1 MALHSRTGRPQQPA
15 AHDSPSFV
23 PSQPLPENHPALRN
37 RRAPIPPPRY
47 HHWQQLRYRRLVSA
61 REEPPPDQE
70 TAQTP
75 ENASS
80 ASLSSPALL
89 ARQTSGTPPETAL
102 VPLLSLQ
109 LLPVEVSRPPAV
121 VPAQEQALEP
131 VFPKE
136 RALTLPSRQERALR
150 RVSPAGLPVSG
161 RPYSRQQVLRRHWKR
176 RNLLAHRRRAERQ
189 ERRVGIALI
198 ASVAIPSGLVLLLL
212 TALAGVGLAFYMYA
226 YPALANLAN
235 ELPKDSLKVYDHS
248 GKLVYELA
256 NQGSQTTIS
265 LDQISLNAINATIAI
280 EDKDFWQNQGV
291 DFVAVVR
298 AASDDL
304 RSNHVVSGAST
315 ITQQLIKNALVG
327 PQPTLER
334 KLREMILAL
343 GITREYS
350 KEQILTFYLNTIYY
364 GEQAYGID
372 AAAHIYFGL
381 SDRPGHT
388 AASQLDL
395 AQGALLAGLPRSPAA
410 YDPFLNLSNALARQ
424 KEVLGQMV
432 VAGYITPAE
441 AVRAAEEATQPGFL
455 HPGFPVNLAP
465 HFNNYV
471 LRELQG
477 LMDSGQVPEDI
488 LSRSGLRVM
497 TTLNLDLQNQM
508 LAIARAHIAQMA
520 TAHHMSN
527 AAVVMI
533 DYHTGAVQVL
543 IGGIQNNTSSSQFDV
558 ATQGYRQPG
567 SSFKPFVYVTA
578 FKKGWS
584 PGTAISDTP
593 LSVFVS
599 EGEPIYSPVNY
610 DLRFHG
616 EMTLRHALQNSFNV
630 PAVRVELFAGIKDSL
645 ATAQAM
651 GITSYLGTP
660 APSMVLGGLSVH
672 LFDETS
678 AYGVFADGG
687 VRMPPY
693 AIQEITD
700 SQGRVIYQHQSEGT
714 QVLTPQLAGLI
725 TNVLSD
731 DKERQYEFGVCSP
744 LMLYDGRPYDPKCQ
758 SGHTGIVRPAA
769 AKTGTTGDFKDNWT
783 VGYTSDYV
791 IGVWAGN
798 NDGSPMVHVSGV
810 DGAAPIW
817 HDSMLLAERGH
828 PVVPFVLPPGLVRA
842 TVHYPDG
849 VTSTD
854 WYLPGTVPAGGVI
867 VGYS

>member
-1 MALHSRTGRPQQPA
+1 MARHFPTGRPQQPTA
-15 AHDSPSFV
+15 QDVSSFG
-23 PSQPLPENHPALRN
+23 PFHPVSKN
-37 RRAPIPPPRY
+37 RSIPPPPPRY
-47 HHWQQLRYRRLVSA
+47 HHWQQLRYRRLVSL
-61 REEPPPDQE
+61 REDQQAGQE
-70 TAQTP
+70 TAQPTETTVSRP
-75 ENASS
+75 LTQRGEWPAQQTSS
-80 ASLSSPALL
+80 TRQEKALL
-89 ARQTSGTPPETAL
+89 P
-102 VPLLSLQ
+102 VLSLQ
-109 LLPVEVSRPPAV
+109 LLPVEVSRPPALLP
-121 VPAQEQALEP
+121 PAEQALGP
-131 VFPKE
+131 VPPKE
-136 RALTLPSRQERALR
+136 QALMLAPRPERAVQ
-150 RVSPAGLPVSG
+150 RVAPAGLPVPG
-161 RPYSRQQVLRRHWKR
+161 RVYSREQVLRRHWKR
-176 RNLLAHRRRAERQ
+176 QRLIIHRRRAARQ
-189 ERRVGIALI
+189 ERQVGLRLI
-198 ASVAIPSGLVLLLL
+198 ASVAVPSVLVLFVL
-212 TALAGVGLAFYMYA
+212 TALAGVGLAFYAYA
-226 YPALANLAN
+226 YPALADLAS
-235 ELPKDSLKVYDHS
+235 ELPKDSLKVYDAS
-248 GKLVYELA
+248 GKLIYELA
-256 NQGSQTTIS
+256 NQGSQTTVALSQIS
-265 LDQISLNAINATIAI
+265 LDAINATIAI
-280 EDKDFWQNQGV
+280 EDKDFWQNEGV

-327 PQPTLER
+327 PQPTLDR

-350 KEQILTFYLNTIYY
+350 KEQILTFYLNTIFY

-372 AAAHIYFGL
+372 AAAHVYFGL
-381 SDRPGHT
+381 NDLPGRT

-395 AQGALLAGLPRSPAA
+395 AQGALLAGLPRSPSA
-410 YDPFLNLSNALARQ
+410 YDPLLNLSNALARQ
-424 KEVLGQMV
+424 KEVLDQMV
-432 VAGYITPAE
+432 VAGYITSAE
-441 AVRAAEEATQPGFL
+441 ASRAEHEAAQPGFF

-465 HFNNYV
+465 HFDNSV

-520 TAHHMSN
+520 AAHHMSN

-543 IGGIQNNTSSSQFDV
+543 IGGIQDNTSSSQFDV

-578 FKKGWS
+578 FEKGWS

-616 EMTLRHALQNSFNV
+616 QMTLRHALQNSFNV

-651 GITSYLGTP
+651 GISSYLGTP

-693 AIQEITD
+693 TIQEITD
-700 SQGRVIYQHQSEGT
+700 NQGRVIYQHQSEGT
-714 QVLTPQLAGLI
+714 PVLSPQLAGLM

-758 SGHTGIVRPAA
+758 RGDTGVVRPAA

-828 PVVPFVLPPGLVRA
+828 PIVPFALPPGLVRA
-842 TVHYPDG
+842 TVHYADG

>member
-1 MALHSRTGRPQQPA
+1 MALHFRTGRPQRSTTHKVP
-15 AHDSPSFV
+15 PTGSFR
-23 PSQPLPENHPALRN
+23 PLSRTHPA
-37 RRAPIPPPRY
+37 PVPPPRY
-47 HHWQQLRYRRLVSA
+47 HHWQQLRYRRLGSA
-61 REEPPPDQE
+61 GEEQPAAQE
-70 TAQTP
+70 TARTP
-75 ENASS
+75 EQAGSVPQASLVPLPQQASS
-80 ASLSSPALL
+80 AA
-89 ARQTSGTPPETAL
+89 PETAIL
-102 VPLLSLQ
+102 TVLSLQ
-109 LLPVEVSRPPAV
+109 LLPVEVSRPPAA
-121 VPAQEQALEP
+121 VPPVERALEP
-131 VFPKE
+131 VAPNE
-136 RALTLPSRQERALR
+136 QALIPSPRQVRVLR
-150 RVSPAGLPVSG
+150 RAPPAGLPVPG
-161 RPYSRQQVLRRHWKR
+161 RVYSRKRVLRRHWKR
-176 RNLLAHRRRAERQ
+176 HHLLAHRRRAARQ
-189 ERRVGIALI
+189 ERQIGLRLM
-198 ASVAIPSGLVLLLL
+198 ASVVVPSTLALLVLV
-212 TALAGVGLAFYMYA
+212 ALSGIGLAFYAYA
-226 YPALANLAN
+226 YPALVNLAN
-235 ELPKDSLKVYDHS
+235 ELPKDSLKVYDSS
-248 GKLVYELA
+248 GKLIYELA
-256 NQGSQTTIS
+256 NQGSQTTVA

-280 EDKDFWQNQGV
+280 EDKDFWQNEGV

-327 PQPTLER
+327 PQPTFER

-372 AAAHIYFGL
+372 AAAHVYFGL
-381 SDRPGHT
+381 NDLPGRT

-395 AQGALLAGLPRSPAA
+395 AQGALLAGLPRAPVG

-441 AVRAAEEATQPGFL
+441 AAHAAAEAAQPGFF
-455 HPGFPVNLAP
+455 HAGSVVNLAP
-465 HFNNYV
+465 HFDNYV

-508 LAIARAHIAQMA
+508 LAIARTHIAQMK
-520 TAHHMSN
+520 AHHMSN

-578 FKKGWS
+578 FQKGWS

-593 LSVFVS
+593 LHLFVS
-599 EGEPIYSPVNY
+599 PDEPIYSPSNY

-651 GITSYLGTP
+651 GISSYLGTP

-678 AYGVFADGG
+678 AYGVFANGG

-700 SQGRVIYQHQSEGT
+700 NQGRVIYQHQSEGT
-714 QVLTPQLAGLI
+714 RVLSPQLAGLI
-725 TNVLSD
+725 TDVLSD

-758 SGHTGIVRPAA
+758 RGDTGVVRPAA

-798 NDGSPMVHVSGV
+798 NDGSPMVNVSGV

-817 HDSMLLAERGH
+817 HDSMLLAERGR
-828 PVVPFVLPPGLVRA
+828 PIVPFVLPPGLVRA
-842 TVHYPDG
+842 TVRYPDG

-867 VGYS
+867 VGHS